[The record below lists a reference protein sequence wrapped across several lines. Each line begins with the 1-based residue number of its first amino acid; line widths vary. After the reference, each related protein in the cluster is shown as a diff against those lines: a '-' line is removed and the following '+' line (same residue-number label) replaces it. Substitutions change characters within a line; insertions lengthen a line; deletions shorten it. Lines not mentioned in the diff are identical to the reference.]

1 MSKSLLYKLF
11 ALIVVTVIIVSCDF
25 AAATTLIQQSNQ
37 RENTHSYSGSQST
50 VTNHGGEAVS
60 AQADYDWTTSAL
72 RSYTDD
78 AGNIEVIVGTDNS
91 TASYNTLS
99 ALTSRNGGKITGTLH
114 MGQQSA
120 HIVQLSSSSA
130 SHFVTQVHSSGVSSY
145 VEPNGEYHVT
155 STANDPYYNLQ
166 WGLKRVGAD
175 AAWNTTVGS
184 SDILVAEIDTGIDY
198 THPDLKANYVPLG
211 YDFANNDND
220 PLDDYGHGT
229 HCAGI
234 IAATL
239 NNSLGVAGVA
249 QVKIMAEKGLNAK
262 GSGSY
267 VDLAQCIIHAT
278 NSGAKIISNSWGGP
292 EDSSLIS
299 GAVAY
304 ATANGAL
311 VIGAAGNDDTSQL
324 FYPAAYDDVI
334 AVAATNTT
342 DTRASFSNYGS
353 WVDVAA
359 PGVMIYST
367 MPTYN
372 VTMYKQ
378 PRYTQTYSYCN
389 GTSLACPVV
398 VGVAALIW
406 SRYPIMTAEFVR
418 EHL

>member
-11 ALIVVTVIIVSCDF
+11 ALIVVTVIIVSCNF

-60 AQADYDWTTSAL
+60 AQADYNWTTSAL

-120 HIVQLSSSSA
+120 HIVQLSTSSA
-130 SHFVTQVHSSGVSSY
+130 SHFVTQVRSSGVSSY
-145 VEPNGEYHVT
+145 VEPNGEYQVT

-184 SDILVAEIDTGIDY
+184 SDILVAVIDTGIDY

-262 GSGSY
+262 GSAFHMS
-267 VDLAQCIIHAT
+267 I
-278 NSGAKIISNSWGGP
+278 
-292 EDSSLIS
+292 
-299 GAVAY
+299 
-304 ATANGAL
+304 
-311 VIGAAGNDDTSQL
+311 TS
-324 FYPAAYDDVI
+324 P
-334 AVAATNTT
+334 
-342 DTRASFSNYGS
+342 RCASARSRRPR
-353 WVDVAA
+353 A
-359 PGVMIYST
+359 PGPPSRRSNQARSTQSEFAYS
-367 MPTYN
+367 
-372 VTMYKQ
+372 Q
-378 PRYTQTYSYCN
+378 P
-389 GTSLACPVV
+389 LCPP
-398 VGVAALIW
+398 
-406 SRYPIMTAEFVR
+406 SRANSV
-418 EHL
+418 